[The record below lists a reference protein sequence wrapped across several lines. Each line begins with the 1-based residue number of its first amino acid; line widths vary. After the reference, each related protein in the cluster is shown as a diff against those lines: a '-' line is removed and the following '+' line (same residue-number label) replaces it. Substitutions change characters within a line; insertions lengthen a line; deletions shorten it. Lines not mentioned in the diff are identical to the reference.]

1 MKALFFRAYYCGA
14 CNQIWDDVME
24 PLVDEGFQ
32 IEEIDAMKRPMLA
45 ERYRVKHIPTTVI
58 VQGNTP
64 VASFRGRVNQG
75 ELRKALSG
83 EYEG

>member
-64 VASFRGRVNQG
+64 VASFRGRVDQDKLR
-75 ELRKALSG
+75 ELLG
-83 EYEG
+83 GNNEL